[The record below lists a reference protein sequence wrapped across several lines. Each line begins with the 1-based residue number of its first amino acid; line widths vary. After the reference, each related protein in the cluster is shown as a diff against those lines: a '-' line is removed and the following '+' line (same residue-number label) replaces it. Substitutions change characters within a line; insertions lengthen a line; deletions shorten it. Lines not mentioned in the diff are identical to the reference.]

1 MIKKV
6 GTKVSKKV
14 GSSEITYFN
23 ENQQQQLVSL
33 QEKEF

>member
-1 MIKKV
+1 MEKKA
-6 GTKVSKKV
+6 GTNVLKEME
-14 GSSEITYFN
+14 SSEITYFN